1 MIKKLLLLFFAATV
15 WFNIQAQ
22 TNEAVETYISQFKQL
37 AIDEMIRTGV
47 PASITLAQ
55 GILESNAGQCQLT
68 QQSNNHFGIKCKE
81 DWQGKV
87 VYHDDDRRG
96 ECFRRYN
103 SAEDSYRDHSDFLK
117 SRPNYASLFD
127 LDVTD
132 YKDWAYGL
140 KKAGYATNPVY
151 AQSLIT
157 TIEKYDLEQ
166 YTDVALNQSNQL
178 NVASSNVQSQ
188 QNIEFANASYIQNK
202 DAEQNIARYNADILK
217 YPKNS
222 VFRIN
227 QTNVLFAQE
236 GTSLFAIATQYD
248 IPLKKLLEYN
258 DLDNVD
264 ILQQPTLIYLE
275 KKQKHGS
282 KDYHVV
288 SGDESL
294 YAIAQEEG
302 IQLESLLAY
311 NNFSKSTRPKAGDKI
326 LLRGEN
332 RKLF

>member
-1 MIKKLLLLFFAATV
+1 MKKLLLLFFAGSV
-15 WFNIQAQ
+15 YFNVQAQ
-22 TNEAVETYISQFKQL
+22 TNEAVEAYITQYKQL
-37 AIDEMIRTGV
+37 AMDEMIRTGV

-55 GILESNAGQCQLT
+55 GILESNAGQCSLT
-68 QQSNNHFGIKCKE
+68 QQSNNHFGIKCKS
-81 DWQGKV
+81 DWEGKV
-87 VYHDDDRRG
+87 VYHDDDRKG

-117 SRPNYASLFD
+117 NRPNYAPLFYI
-127 LDVTD
+127 DVTD

-166 YTDVALNQSNQL
+166 YTDVALLQSNQL

-188 QNIEFANASYIQNK
+188 QNIEFADASFVQSK
-202 DAEQNIARYNADILK
+202 DAEQNVPHYSADVLK

-227 QTNVLFAQE
+227 QTNVLLVNE
-236 GTSLFAIATQYD
+236 GTSLFAIASQYN
-248 IPLKKLLEYN
+248 IPYKKLLDYN
-258 DLDNVD
+258 DLDNID

-275 KKQKHGS
+275 KKQRHGA

-288 SGDESL
+288 TADENL
-294 YAIAQEEG
+294 HDIAQEEG
-302 IQLESLLAY
+302 VQLESLLVY
-311 NNFSKSTRPKAGDKI
+311 NNLPKNMQPKTGDKI

>member
-1 MIKKLLLLFFAATV
+1 MKKLLFLIFAAGLYLNV
-15 WFNIQAQ
+15 QAQ
-22 TNEAVETYISQFKQL
+22 NDEAVEAYITQYKQL

-55 GILESNAGQCQLT
+55 GILESNAGQCELT
-68 QQSNNHFGIKCKE
+68 RESNNHFGIKCKE
-81 DWQGKV
+81 DWTGNV

-117 SRPNYASLFD
+117 NRPNYASLFNI
-127 LDVTD
+127 DVTD

-140 KKAGYATNPVY
+140 KKAGYATNPRY

-166 YTDVALNQSNQL
+166 YTDVALSQSNQL
-178 NVASSNVQSQ
+178 NVASSHVQSQ
-188 QNIEFANASYIQNK
+188 QNIEFANASYVQDQNT
-202 DAEQNIARYNADILK
+202 EQDTQQSTPVILN
-217 YPKNS
+217 YSFNS

-227 QTNVLFAQE
+227 QTNVIYVPK
-236 GTSLFAIATQYD
+236 GTSLLAIATQYN
-248 IPLKKLLEYN
+248 IPYKKLLEYN

-264 ILQQPTLIYLE
+264 ILTVPTLVYLD
-275 KKQKHGS
+275 KKPRSGA
-282 KDYHVV
+282 KDFHVV
-288 SGDESL
+288 SPNENLHD
-294 YAIAQEEG
+294 IAQEEG
-302 IQLESLLAY
+302 VQLESLLAY
-311 NNFSKSTRPKAGDKI
+311 NNLQKNIRPKTGDKI
-326 LLRGEN
+326 LLRGAN

>member
-1 MIKKLLLLFFAATV
+1 MKKLLLLFFAAFV
-15 WFNIQAQ
+15 CFSIHAQ
-22 TNEAVETYISQFKQL
+22 NNEAVDAYITQYKQL

-55 GILESNAGQCQLT
+55 GILESNAGQCSLT
-68 QQSNNHFGIKCKE
+68 QQSNNHFGIKCKD
-81 DWQGKV
+81 DWEGEV
-87 VYHDDDRRG
+87 VYHDDDRKD

-117 SRPNYASLFD
+117 NRPNYAPLFD
-127 LDVTD
+127 IDVTD

-166 YTDVALNQSNQL
+166 YTDIALNQSNQL

-188 QNIEFANASYIQNK
+188 QNIEFANASYVQSK
-202 DAEQNIARYNADILK
+202 DAEQDAPHYSADVLK

-236 GTSLFAIATQYD
+236 GASLFAIATQYN
-248 IPLKKLLEYN
+248 IPYKKLLEYN

-264 ILQQPTLIYLE
+264 ILQHPTLIYLE

-282 KDYHVV
+282 KEYHVV
-288 SGDESL
+288 SGEENMHD
-294 YAIAQEEG
+294 IAQEEG
-302 IQLESLLAY
+302 VQLESLLAY
-311 NNFSKSTRPKAGDKI
+311 NNLPKNMQPKAGDKI
-326 LLRGEN
+326 LLRREN
-332 RKLF
+332 GKLF